1 MTGDPC
7 LADLYQF
14 IIKRDSKTGNI
25 ELLFLDGNKHWQSF
39 TNERTGEFLASKTS
53 REKFGGLNIM
63 KSVLSLDKTSSALE
77 RLIDAATKIKGKLP
91 TDLEMESIA
100 LKELSSLAEEIHVK
114 KREAW
119 QNTDLDMREFLEID
133 KALQSIQSELLNNTS
148 KLTEIDKRIQRD
160 TKMLQE
166 VENDPT
172 YSDEQ
177 RQLYKDRLDDRKTG
191 KARNT
196 VTKSKRSSNTSC
208 KDQANH

>member
-1 MTGDPC
+1 MTGDPG

>member
-77 RLIDAATKIKGKLP
+77 RLIDAATKVKGKLP

-196 VTKSKRSSNTSC
+196 VTKSKRSSNSSC
-208 KDQANH
+208 ENQANP

>member
-1 MTGDPC
+1 MTGDPG

-39 TNERTGEFLASKTS
+39 TNEQTGEFLASKTS

-77 RLIDAATKIKGKLP
+77 RLIDAATKVKGKLP

-196 VTKSKRSSNTSC
+196 VTKSKRSSNSSC
-208 KDQANH
+208 ENQANP

>member
-1 MTGDPC
+1 MTGDPG

-196 VTKSKRSSNTSC
+196 VTKSKRSSNTSR
-208 KDQANH
+208 KDQANP

>member
-1 MTGDPC
+1 MTGDPG

-14 IIKRDSKTGNI
+14 IIKRDSKTGNT

-196 VTKSKRSSNTSC
+196 VTKSKRSSNSSC
-208 KDQANH
+208 ENQANP

>member
-1 MTGDPC
+1 MTGDPG

-133 KALQSIQSELLNNTS
+133 KALQSIQSELLNNTF

-196 VTKSKRSSNTSC
+196 VTKSKRPSNSSCEN
-208 KDQANH
+208 QANP

>member
-1 MTGDPC
+1 MTGDPG

-39 TNERTGEFLASKTS
+39 TNEQTGEFLASKTS

-77 RLIDAATKIKGKLP
+77 RLIDAATKIKGKLL

-196 VTKSKRSSNTSC
+196 VTKSKRSSNSSC
-208 KDQANH
+208 ENQANP

>member
-39 TNERTGEFLASKTS
+39 TNERTGNFLASKTS

-196 VTKSKRSSNTSC
+196 VTKSKRSSNSSC
-208 KDQANH
+208 ENQANP

>member
-1 MTGDPC
+1 MTGDPG

-196 VTKSKRSSNTSC
+196 VTKSKRSSNSSC
-208 KDQANH
+208 ENQANP

>member
-1 MTGDPC
+1 MTGDPG

-39 TNERTGEFLASKTS
+39 TNERTCEFLASKTS

-208 KDQANH
+208 KD

>member
-1 MTGDPC
+1 MTGDPG

-39 TNERTGEFLASKTS
+39 TNEQTGEFLASKTS

>member
-1 MTGDPC
+1 MTGDPG
-7 LADLYQF
+7 LADLCQF
-14 IIKRDSKTGNI
+14 IIKRDSKPGNI

>member
-77 RLIDAATKIKGKLP
+77 RLIDAATKVKGKLP

-208 KDQANH
+208 KD

>member
-1 MTGDPC
+1 MTGDPG

-196 VTKSKRSSNTSC
+196 VTKSKRSSNTSR
-208 KDQANH
+208 KDQVNP

>member
-1 MTGDPC
+1 MTGDPG

-91 TDLEMESIA
+91 TDLEMESIT

-196 VTKSKRSSNTSC
+196 VTKSKRSSNSSC
-208 KDQANH
+208 ENQANP

>member
-1 MTGDPC
+1 MTGDPG

-133 KALQSIQSELLNNTS
+133 KALQSI
-148 KLTEIDKRIQRD
+148 
-160 TKMLQE
+160 
-166 VENDPT
+166 
-172 YSDEQ
+172 
-177 RQLYKDRLDDRKTG
+177 
-191 KARNT
+191 
-196 VTKSKRSSNTSC
+196 
-208 KDQANH
+208 

>member
-1 MTGDPC
+1 MTGDPG

-177 RQLYKDRLDDRKTG
+177 RQLYKDRLDNRKTG

>member
-1 MTGDPC
+1 MTGDPG

-39 TNERTGEFLASKTS
+39 TNEQTGEFLASKTS

-100 LKELSSLAEEIHVK
+100 LKELLSLAEEIHVK

-196 VTKSKRSSNTSC
+196 VTKSKRSSNSSC
-208 KDQANH
+208 ENQANP

>member
-1 MTGDPC
+1 MTGDPG

-208 KDQANH
+208 KD

>member
-77 RLIDAATKIKGKLP
+77 RLIDAATKVKGKLP

-114 KREAW
+114 KRKAW

-196 VTKSKRSSNTSC
+196 VTKSKRSSNSSC
-208 KDQANH
+208 ENQANP

>member
-1 MTGDPC
+1 MTGDPG

-100 LKELSSLAEEIHVK
+100 LKELLSLAEEIHVK

-196 VTKSKRSSNTSC
+196 VTKSKRSSNSSC
-208 KDQANH
+208 ENQANP

>member
-1 MTGDPC
+1 MTGDPG

-53 REKFGGLNIM
+53 REKFGGLSIM
-63 KSVLSLDKTSSALE
+63 KSVLSLHKTSSALE

-196 VTKSKRSSNTSC
+196 VTKSKRSSNSSC
-208 KDQANH
+208 ENQANP

>member
-1 MTGDPC
+1 MTGDPG
-7 LADLYQF
+7 LADLDQF

-196 VTKSKRSSNTSC
+196 VTKSKRSSNSSC
-208 KDQANH
+208 ENQANP

>member
-1 MTGDPC
+1 MTGDPG

-39 TNERTGEFLASKTS
+39 TNEQTGEFLASKTS

-208 KDQANH
+208 KD